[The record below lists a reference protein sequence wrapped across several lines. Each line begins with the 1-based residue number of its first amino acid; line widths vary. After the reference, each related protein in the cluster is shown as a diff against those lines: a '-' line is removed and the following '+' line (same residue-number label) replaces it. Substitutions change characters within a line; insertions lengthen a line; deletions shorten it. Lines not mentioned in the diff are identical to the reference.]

1 MQVIFENINE
11 RNNSKR
17 TSAVSIGICLE
28 RISRYLEIKCNKIF
42 RSRNIGVWNSG
53 EGFKINK

>member
-17 TSAVSIGICLE
+17 TSAASIGICLE

-42 RSRNIGVWNSG
+42 RSRNIGV
-53 EGFKINK
+53 